1 MLKLGICKPF
11 GNLFLRKIV
20 AENMSVGKRGETPVR
35 RRYGRVC
42 FTIRKHRDKSACKQG
57 VAKHLAVLR
66 LSPLQG
72 CCGTAGGGVGRKNL
86 STINF

>member
-1 MLKLGICKPF
+1 MLKLGICKPL

-42 FTIRKHRDKSACKQG
+42 FAIRKHRDKSACKQG

-72 CCGTAGGGVGRKNL
+72 SCGAAGRGVGRKNL